1 MTTSLAYQQAT
12 APGGIGLEQMN
23 QNIINFLAGN
33 PDRATSEA
41 AMAQYGVSDEDIR
54 RATGKSFSDYYPTIG
69 ALPGALSATESP
81 LSLVT
86 SSADERQQGAID
98 AATTKPAEE
107 FGTYRGIKMPTFSPI
122 YGFQEDSGTIVQTP
136 EQQTQAWMTE
146 QDRLAS
152 LTPAQKAIEAAK
164 YTYESGDNVFDTAY
178 SPITFGG
185 KTWQPGSDGRT
196 LGRLADDQSGLG
208 PKQYRYEVMDAAT
221 GQISQGV
228 GVEGPS
234 LFQKFLTNPVTGM
247 VLSMALP
254 GVGSAIG
261 GALGITS
268 PALAQAVGSAA
279 VKFGLQVAGGKD
291 PIEALKNVAVAE
303 AMQGVSSA
311 VGSMVPAELAS
322 VGKQVVT
329 QLITTGQIDPVALA
343 TTAGADYAAGQLATQ
358 TGMNKSDALKLI
370 NAGVQVASG
379 NIVGAG
385 TSLISSAIQNTSKQ
399 AQQAFVDAK
408 NSGATDA
415 EAFEAASVIDPR
427 ISGQGVSGS
436 QFEDYGGRDVFRGG
450 LQNVSDTLTGGLGN
464 DTVSGGGAG
473 TDTVSS
479 MLQTGMKIDPNTG
492 LPIDPETGEIRV
504 DVSGTSDTEIED
516 REGVDVGST
525 FGGGT
530 GTSVTATTPAA
541 QKTLTT
547 LGGILGLGTNDPNAV
562 YTALF
567 GGATGDQSARAIFGL
582 DALTNARQEIEIMLD
597 DPELPE
603 DARNEM
609 SAMYAELVRQETAA
623 LEADQ
628 EQFTR
633 SIS

>member
-436 QFEDYGGRDVFRGG
+436 ILEPYKYTETPGG
-450 LQNVSDTLTGGLGN
+450 LIETGSDTVGTITVPNPQSKEMAKFGVNARADKNEYSLGAMFGPLGSPYEAKYLSSIMFGDVVDAGGKPVGYLAVYDPDTGKTQYEISLTTGQKVVSDTR
-464 DTVSGGGAG
+464 
-473 TDTVSS
+473 
-479 MLQTGMKIDPNTG
+479 PF
-492 LPIDPETGEIRV
+492 
-504 DVSGTSDTEIED
+504 IENNQI
-516 REGVDVGST
+516 VV
-525 FGGGT
+525 
-530 GTSVTATTPAA
+530 
-541 QKTLTT
+541 
-547 LGGILGLGTNDPNAV
+547 
-562 YTALF
+562 
-567 GGATGDQSARAIFGL
+567 GDQKFSL
-582 DALTNARQEIEIMLD
+582 SKQELEQPDTSGSGEFIGKFEDLAPAPAPATEPYVY
-597 DPELPE
+597 DPKNKNGDLP
-603 DARNEM
+603 
-609 SAMYAELVRQETAA
+609 
-623 LEADQ
+623 
-628 EQFTR
+628 F
-633 SIS
+633 